1 MIPFL
6 LIAAGGYLV
15 GQSYRNQNYERG
27 GRVLLAPNGKPSNLN
42 PGQYKLVRT
51 PEFKAWFGDWENE
64 PKKASKVVDENGEPL
79 VVYHGSD
86 NVFNVF
92 KSDKQIYFATNKEYS
107 ILLTDSLKES
117 NTRAFFLNIRN
128 LLDATKFDLNDYSHK
143 EYKTF
148 LANNGVDVRINKTD
162 DKSITK
168 FWYLIATT
176 NVSDAI
182 KEKYDGFSMYE
193 NMYAFQGK
201 LDEEEGDD
209 PSTKVYVC
217 FKPNQIKL
225 ADGTNTTFD
234 DSNPDIRFDKGGN
247 VDYTLDAICEI
258 RTDFPEADFWL
269 QRKGSEKTI
278 GKPKKGYYAEDIG
291 IKIRPEYQGHISPEY
306 IYYSLE
312 YLHRKGV
319 FENMAV
325 GSLALKNLRV
335 SDVKALPI
343 AFGIRK

>member
-42 PGQYKLVRT
+42 PEQYKLVRT
-51 PEFKAWFGDWENE
+51 PDFKAWFGDWEKDPENS
-64 PKKASKVVDENGEPL
+64 SKVIDDNGEPL
-79 VVYHGSD
+79 VVYHGSELKFSVFS
-86 NVFNVF
+86 NVYNPRIQGFF
-92 KSDKQIYFATNKEYS
+92 FSSE
-107 ILLTDSLKES
+107 LS
-117 NTRAFFLNIRN
+117 NAETYGYNIVSVFLNLIN
-128 LLDATKFDLNDYSHK
+128 PYIIDAKGLKYTEELEVEVLAKYPNENPYLTKVKLDSDEL
-143 EYKTF
+143 
-148 LANNGVDVRINKTD
+148 I
-162 DKSITK
+162 
-168 FWYLIATT
+168 YLIKKGKRD
-176 NVSDAI
+176 NQLI
-182 KEKYDGFSMYE
+182 EIPNREKYDGVIFK
-193 NMYAFQGK
+193 NFV
-201 LDEEEGDD
+201 D
-209 PSTKVYVC
+209 PSLTSRDRINQSTIVA
-217 FKPNQIKL
+217 FEPNQIKL

-291 IKIRPEYQGHISPEY
+291 IKIRPEYRDQISPEY

-312 YLHRKGV
+312 YLHRKGF

-325 GSLALKNLRV
+325 GSLALKNLRI